1 MYSIVKKLR
10 FCYGHRLLDYSGKC
24 AHPHGHNATV
34 EIELSAEALDPRGMV
49 CDFTDIAEN
58 LNEFIEA
65 KLDHRMLLRE
75 DDPLVGALQG
85 IGEEP
90 FTMKANPTAENLA
103 RLIFEEAQRRSL
115 PVISVRFWE
124 TDSAFAEYRV

>member
-1 MYSIVKKLR
+1 MYSIVKKLK

-34 EIELSAEALDPRGMV
+34 EIELSAKTLDPRGMV
-49 CDFTDIAEN
+49 RDFTDVAEA

-65 KLDHRMLLRE
+65 ELDHRMLLRE
-75 DDPLVGALQG
+75 DDPLVGALRE

-90 FTMKANPTAENLA
+90 FTMKGNPTAENLA
-103 RLIFEEAQRRSL
+103 RLIFEEARRRSL